1 MEMQGRFSAKYP
13 HKVVRAMDKPR
24 GSSRCDVSL
33 RGPAW
38 QNISALFSHVEHH
51 LTQWAASPSAIED
64 CRQNAKDVEGQASH
78 HLGIA
83 IACGRDLAYLRV
95 LDDLI
100 AVSRE
105 MLDTATTLSELES
118 VVNWSTSLAIR
129 ALSFAME
136 TRDTMN
142 HEVHASQHIED
153 LDRVWKTPHAKSENW
168 IRREWV
174 YAC

>member
-1 MEMQGRFSAKYP
+1 MSLVSIAKL
-13 HKVVRAMDKPR
+13 RARMASDVDQFTTL
-24 GSSRCDVSL
+24 SSSL
-33 RGPAW
+33 R
-38 QNISALFSHVEHH
+38 V
-51 LTQWAASPSAIED
+51 
-64 CRQNAKDVEGQASH
+64 V
-78 HLGIA
+78 
-83 IACGRDLAYLRV
+83 
-95 LDDLI
+95 

-105 MLDTATTLSELES
+105 MLDTGTTLSELES

-136 TRDTMN
+136 TRDTTEN
-142 HEVHASQHIED
+142 GVHVPQPVED